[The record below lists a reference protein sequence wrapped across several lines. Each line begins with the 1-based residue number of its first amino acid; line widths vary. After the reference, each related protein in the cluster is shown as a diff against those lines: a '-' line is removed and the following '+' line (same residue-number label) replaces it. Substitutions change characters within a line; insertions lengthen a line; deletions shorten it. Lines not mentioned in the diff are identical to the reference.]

1 LGQTCSCST
10 TSTGPSPTT
19 SQEPSSSTNLYNDS
33 EGIRD
38 NSPHV
43 SDVLRPIPRERVY
56 SPSRRDATMGAT
68 RSAAEA
74 LQSAVATPIAQLSP
88 DLQDAESRAVDGVV
102 TITWPYSFVTKS
114 IAFIIAEQD
123 PLRRRDKGQ
132 LRVECHGPAGKA
144 LADSGIGGGDA
155 ILLSLVGAE
164 WDVAHA
170 KTSLPAG
177 SHDWQLNFT
186 KRILLRARKTESQE
200 TVEIDI
206 DAPDAVESEPQPN
219 DGPPRETT
227 PPPPEPQP
235 HDLVATPIPRP
246 ATVPAKRLASSMLGP
261 DEFTSPAFLKRARV
275 SYGSLF
281 EDGFDVFAEDKANK
295 SKAKRKSRFS
305 MGHTAWKY
313 SSRSPSPD
321 PGSESEEPATH
332 PDGRSTDEQEQA
344 QRALETSP
352 AAPPRPSM
360 VDEGCQTQDL
370 YFSPSMHVQVSAEPR
385 NAHGAATLA
394 YPAAR
399 HDGVHSA
406 PYTPSRTLFGRGPS
420 HGHDISQVMPEPLM
434 DFHGSDPHHH
444 DYGLDTGVPHHG
456 TLADG
461 LFGEH
466 STGHHVPS
474 TSGFGGSVSAPSY
487 PVPSYGVD
495 SYAPMHGID
504 PNLHVHDTSQD
515 HAQHDAVQQDDM
527 TWQNNSVGTHF
538 PSQLISDATHYGVV
552 ATLDSSPPVAQEPFR
567 GEHGSSAGDS
577 IPDRQLSV
585 SQDQN
590 KSREQSIPGA
600 ATSDRASRD
609 GAAPEYQDGGDLPG
623 EDYDLRNYDR
633 AKDDDESVSESE
645 EASESDQD
653 DPDKAAIDF
662 SEEDEE
668 DEEEEEAE
676 EDEEEE
682 EEIPDQHP
690 SAAERASWGHGRQP
704 VATTVSGDEADEDL
718 DEESDSDAGQEHNA
732 GGEYEGEYE
741 GEYYDDEEDDED
753 EAESYYDEEE
763 EAPPPRAPAAPAE
776 PVFISL
782 LSDSEDEDE
791 APPRIP
797 APSVPPGPPPTK
809 QDERATKESSM
820 PLAGDSGRGASTEE
834 ERSFNAQPSSEH
846 EYVSDKDAG
855 EDDDNADEGDED
867 VDEAVESIDE
877 DDESVDEAD
886 NDFATQPSGRVSS
899 VDDRRDAGFF
909 KDAHLKESQQTLVGS
924 QLDGAHEDVPL
935 AVAMGGTFSA
945 IVDSKAESQ
954 PEPQPADVME
964 VDDVAE
970 VAEEIQPVAA
980 LELDHT
986 QTSGGRRVSEDI
998 EAIQA
1003 NPMDDKEPAD
1013 ATATESGYVATVPR
1027 HEDMRD
1033 APQGEPTEAQ
1043 TERVTQETAVDA
1055 AAEEAGEP
1063 LAPSHKDGAQALAS
1077 EVPAN
1082 EVTTTE
1088 KASEQLP
1095 SPSVVQQA
1103 EAQHAEVQHAEA
1115 QHADEPKPKPE
1126 LENQPHDEDDVTAEA
1141 QIMNEYYSSQSSSRV
1156 DYDKVG
1162 THGGSQIHDD
1172 EPLITVRS
1180 LRSHSHRKTL
1190 SADTTSEVHDD
1201 PSLRLA
1207 TARSGRSQSPAE
1219 EALTQ
1224 LSTTEAHLSRE
1235 EAEQSG
1241 REVEAETVP
1250 QGKKQKETKTLAAR
1264 RAARNK
1270 GEQPMTQGTVDA
1282 LAPGEDKKLPSHLTL
1297 RASRSKSAR
1306 SDPSLQLSKA
1316 LADDNARHA
1325 EADRSPATR
1334 SARGVGEQTEPDVQP
1349 AKASPSSIRSARR
1362 HDTPETT
1369 RELRSRSHGE
1379 GRGVTPETV
1388 SQAAIQSPSVAE
1400 SVVTETED
1408 VSALKKELSKMLRTG
1423 LPDALPLR
1431 SLRTSLNKTVDI
1443 MAVSTTAPPQPHRP
1457 KHGPRDYMLELIVT
1471 DPSTAPTSVSVAH
1484 VFRPHLEYLPVVHAG
1499 DVVLLRRM
1507 QVVSVKGRGF
1517 GVRVGD
1523 ASAWA
1528 VFEKGDEELLPQIK
1542 GPPVEV
1548 TDGEVE
1554 YAKGLRR
1561 WWATLDEKT
1570 QAKISRAT
1578 QKASQP

>member
-1 LGQTCSCST
+1 
-10 TSTGPSPTT
+10 
-19 SQEPSSSTNLYNDS
+19 
-33 EGIRD
+33 
-38 NSPHV
+38 
-43 SDVLRPIPRERVY
+43 
-56 SPSRRDATMGAT
+56 MGAT

-102 TITWPYSFVTKS
+102 TITWPYSVVTKS

-132 LRVECHGPAGKA
+132 LRVECHGPASKA

-177 SHDWQLNFT
+177 SHDWQLKFT

-313 SSRSPSPD
+313 SSRSPSPE
-321 PGSESEEPATH
+321 PGS
-332 PDGRSTDEQEQA
+332 D
-344 QRALETSP
+344 
-352 AAPPRPSM
+352 
-360 VDEGCQTQDL
+360 
-370 YFSPSMHVQVSAEPR
+370 
-385 NAHGAATLA
+385 
-394 YPAAR
+394 
-399 HDGVHSA
+399 
-406 PYTPSRTLFGRGPS
+406 
-420 HGHDISQVMPEPLM
+420 
-434 DFHGSDPHHH
+434 
-444 DYGLDTGVPHHG
+444 
-456 TLADG
+456 
-461 LFGEH
+461 
-466 STGHHVPS
+466 
-474 TSGFGGSVSAPSY
+474 
-487 PVPSYGVD
+487 
-495 SYAPMHGID
+495 
-504 PNLHVHDTSQD
+504 
-515 HAQHDAVQQDDM
+515 
-527 TWQNNSVGTHF
+527 
-538 PSQLISDATHYGVV
+538 
-552 ATLDSSPPVAQEPFR
+552 
-567 GEHGSSAGDS
+567 
-577 IPDRQLSV
+577 
-585 SQDQN
+585 
-590 KSREQSIPGA
+590 
-600 ATSDRASRD
+600 RD

-909 KDAHLKESQQTLVGS
+909 KDAHIKESQQTLVGS

-1115 QHADEPKPKPE
+1115 QHAEAQHAEAQHAEARHADEPKPKPE

-1162 THGGSQIHDD
+1162 THGASQIHDD

-1270 GEQPMTQGTVDA
+1270 GDQPMTQGTVDA